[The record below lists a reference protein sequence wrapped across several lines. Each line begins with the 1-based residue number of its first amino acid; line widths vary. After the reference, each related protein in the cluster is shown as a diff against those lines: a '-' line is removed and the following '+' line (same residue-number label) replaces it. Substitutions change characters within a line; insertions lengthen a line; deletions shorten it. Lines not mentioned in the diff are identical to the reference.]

1 MASID
6 GSISENIPN
15 IQETS
20 SSEATA
26 SFPLEQISVE
36 NQQTEITEIK
46 ETLQE
51 NVKPEAKKLFV
62 EPSTKE
68 VEFSGAGNSEYIQE
82 YLPNFESYQEV
93 IDKKKEVDGT
103 LGLML
108 LSKKIKGDIPTID

>member
-1 MASID
+1 MAGID

-26 SFPLEQISVE
+26 SFPLEQIPVE
-36 NQQTEITEIK
+36 NQQTEIK

-68 VEFSGAGNSEYIQE
+68 VEFSGAGYSEYIQE

>member
-1 MASID
+1 MAGID

-20 SSEATA
+20 SSEATTL
-26 SFPLEQISVE
+26 FPLEQVPVE
-36 NQQTEITEIK
+36 NPQTEIK
-46 ETLQE
+46 ETPQE
-51 NVKPEAKKLFV
+51 SVKPEAKKLFV
-62 EPSTKE
+62 EPTTKN
-68 VEFSGAGNSEYIQE
+68 VEFSGSGNSEYVQE

>member
-15 IQETS
+15 IQEAS
-20 SSEATA
+20 SSEATTL
-26 SFPLEQISVE
+26 FPLEQVSVE
-36 NQQTEITEIK
+36 NPQTEIK
-46 ETLQE
+46 EIPKE